1 MSSPLDRYVSRI
13 EEACGERGDY
23 IVILRYDKQREALER
38 ILSRCEVEK
47 TISGIMIKAAYRG
60 LSLTLFTTGKIL
72 LKGVRDRVEAERT
85 LMELLSD

>member
-23 IVILRYDKQREALER
+23 IVILRYDKQGEALKK
-38 ILSRCEVEK
+38 ILSRCEVERN
-47 TISGIMIKAAYRG
+47 ISGIMIKAAYRG

-72 LKGVRDRVEAERT
+72 LKGVKDRGEAERT

>member
-38 ILSRCEVEK
+38 ILSRCKVEK

-72 LKGVRDRVEAERT
+72 LKGVRDRGEAERT

>member
-1 MSSPLDRYVSRI
+1 MSDPLDRYVSRI
-13 EEACGERGDY
+13 EEACGEKGDY

-38 ILSRCEVEK
+38 ILSRCKVEK
-47 TISGIMIKAAYRG
+47 TISDVMIKANYRG

-72 LKGVRDRVEAERT
+72 LKGVKDRVEAERF